1 MIAADRVAAILLAAG
16 GSARFG
22 PADKLHAELDGRPLV
37 THAAALIAGFGFGGL
52 VAVCAR
58 TTVTLLPGF
67 DIVINDASE
76 RGQSHSIRLGVAHAL
91 EQDVDAVL
99 VMLGDMPFVPASHL
113 RALLASDGAIIAS
126 SLDGQAMPP
135 ALFSRDAARALLAL
149 EGDRGARGLLRGAV
163 LVPGDAAMLAD
174 IDRPSDLRR

>member
-1 MIAADRVAAILLAAG
+1 MIAAERVAAVLLAAG

-22 PADKLHAELDGRPLV
+22 PEDKLHAELDGRPLV
-37 THAAALIAGFGFGGL
+37 THAAATIANFGFGAR

-58 TTVTLLPGF
+58 ATAPLLAGF
-67 DIVINDASE
+67 DIVINDAPE
-76 RGQSHSIRLGVAHAL
+76 QGQSHSIRLGVARAL
-91 EQDVDAVL
+91 QCDVDAVL
-99 VMLGDMPFVPASHL
+99 IMLGDMPFIPASHL

-126 SLDGQAMPP
+126 SRDGQAMPP
-135 ALFSRDAARALLAL
+135 ALFSRDAARELLAL
-149 EGDRGARGLLRGAV
+149 EGDCGARALLRGAV